1 MKRENISEVIENI
14 NPKYVEEATE
24 YKGKKQSYRMTWY
37 KWGAAA
43 ACLILL
49 VLGGSKVLPLLPES
63 LASQLKYKHQIMGA
77 ESYIEWPWEYKTM
90 AEKYHTLRYDG
101 REYGIKN
108 MNPVPETVFA
118 EQLGT
123 GVAEG
128 VDSYTE
134 TKYTEE
140 FEIYKISGVSEQ
152 KLVAAGRDGEYY
164 VYRISTA
171 EKPTTFGELMQVYGL
186 RENLAF
192 SHYQI
197 CEGYKGKGYY
207 DLLDDAYI
215 WEILS
220 ECEAAPLDDT
230 ADSFDRSNRNYLSF
244 TATSDALGVY
254 KRVVYISEDGY
265 FATNVFDYSHIYFI
279 GTDAAGKII
288 EYAKNNAIK
297 GESEVYALTVSGEI
311 VEIGDGYV
319 LLDDSVLCRRKAD
332 GTVYKI
338 ATNDFRMQRCIEF
351 AGIKTGDLVVVNYK
365 GEISP
370 SNEVNGAYSMSRGTL
385 VDGDLAVPE

>member
-14 NPKYVEEATE
+14 DSKYVEEATE
-24 YKGKKQSYRMTWY
+24 YKGKKASYRMTWY
-37 KWGAAA
+37 KWGVAA
-43 ACLILL
+43 ACLVLL
-49 VLGGSKVLPLLPES
+49 VLGGIKIILPGLLT
-63 LASQLKYKHQIMGA
+63 SQFKYKHQIMGA
-77 ESYIEWPWEYKTM
+77 ESAIEWPWEYKTM
-90 AEKYHTLRYDG
+90 AEKYHTLRYDS

-108 MNPVPETVFA
+108 MNPVSEAVLA
-118 EQLGT
+118 ERLGT
-123 GVAEG
+123 GEAEG

-134 TKYTEE
+134 TKYTEA
-140 FEIYKISGVSEQ
+140 FEVYKISGVSEQ
-152 KLVAAGRDGEYY
+152 KLVAAGRNGEYY
-164 VYRISTA
+164 VYRINGV
-171 EKPTTFGELMQVYGL
+171 EKPATFGELMQIYGL
-186 RENLAF
+186 QENLEF
-192 SHYQI
+192 SSYQI

-207 DLLDDAYI
+207 DLFNDDYIWQILSGCETALLDD
-215 WEILS
+215 S
-220 ECEAAPLDDT
+220 V
-230 ADSFDRSNRNYLSF
+230 DSFDRSNRNYLSF

-254 KRVVYISEDGY
+254 KRVVYISEDGC

-297 GESEVYALTVSGEI
+297 GEAEAYELTVAGEV

-385 VDGDLAVPE
+385 VDGALAIPE

>member
-14 NPKYVEEATE
+14 DSKYVEEATE
-24 YKGKKQSYRMTWY
+24 YKGKKASYRMTWY
-37 KWGAAA
+37 KWGVAA
-43 ACLILL
+43 ACLVLL
-49 VLGGSKVLPLLPES
+49 VLGGIKIILPGLLS
-63 LASQLKYKHQIMGA
+63 SQLKYKHQIMGA
-77 ESYIEWPWEYKTM
+77 ESAIEWPWEYKTM

-101 REYGIKN
+101 REYNIKN
-108 MNPVPETVFA
+108 MNPVSEAVL
-118 EQLGT
+118 EERLGT
-123 GVAEG
+123 GEAEG

-134 TKYTEE
+134 TKYTEA
-140 FEIYKISGVSEQ
+140 FEVYKISGVSEQ
-152 KLVAAGRDGEYY
+152 KLVAAGRNGEYY
-164 VYRISTA
+164 VYRINGV
-171 EKPTTFGELMQVYGL
+171 EKPATFGELMQIYGL
-186 RENLAF
+186 QENLEF
-192 SHYQI
+192 SSYQI

-207 DLLDDAYI
+207 DLFNDDYIWQILSGCETALLDD
-215 WEILS
+215 S
-220 ECEAAPLDDT
+220 V
-230 ADSFDRSNRNYLSF
+230 DSFDRSNRNYLSF

-254 KRVVYISEDGY
+254 KRVVYISEDGC

-297 GESEVYALTVSGEI
+297 GEAEAYELTVAGE
-311 VEIGDGYV
+311 VAEIGDGYV